1 MPSWFPDSPCRNRR
15 GKRLRCC
22 HYFCPQPLRA
32 FLRGLRCGRLAL
44 DMRENV
50 LRPCD
55 RCLLIIGAEIMKRCI
70 ALASCHCIPFERS
83 DLRPGI
89 CLLQVNARSKAL
101 TVHLSKQHRR
111 AWTARVG
118 RLLGVRLRERE
129 IRSHAV
135 DADVDLPEAQLGCNV
150 VLRSS
155 LLVEINSFRRIARP
169 VPAEFG
175 HMAEPILRDGIVLIR
190 ELGELSDRG
199 FIVAFAERL
208 LSVL

>member
-89 CLLQVNARSKAL
+89 CLLQVNTRSKAL
-101 TVHLSKQHRR
+101 TVHLSKQHRG
-111 AWTARVG
+111 AWTAVLSC
-118 RLLGVRLRERE
+118 LLEVRLCERE
-129 IRSHAV
+129 IRSHQVAS
-135 DADVDLPEAQLGCNV
+135 DVNLAEAQFSCNV

-155 LLVEINSFRRIARP
+155 FLVEINRFRRIARAAA
-169 VPAEFG
+169 AEFG
-175 HMAEPILRDGIVLIR
+175 HVAQPILRDGIVLIC
-190 ELGELSDRG
+190 
-199 FIVAFAERL
+199 
-208 LSVL
+208 